1 MNKVLKYMFVF
12 FSILVLV
19 NTVNVY
25 AYDQNKTVTLV
36 KNDTTVKR
44 KIESTETKK
53 EESKN
58 PYADIKEENKEQNK
72 EENKEESKEENKEE
86 SKEESKEENK
96 EENKNTDSKF
106 EVSCLLQD
114 KDNKENIDGA
124 VLIVKDETG
133 KEVARWTTTKEAYK
147 LKLNS
152 GKYTL
157 EEATAPTGYML
168 QNEKIEFLVNSDKTG
183 DSEVTMF
190 NTKTVNV
197 PITDANVSLYTI
209 GLGIV
214 GLFIGVYKLRK
225 SFI

>member
-1 MNKVLKYMFVF
+1 MNKVLKYMFVL

-19 NTVNVY
+19 NSVNVY
-25 AYDQNKTVTLV
+25 AYDQNKTV
-36 KNDTTVKR
+36 KKDTTVKR

-58 PYADIKEENKEQNK
+58 PYADVKEENKEQNK
-72 EENKEESKEENKEE
+72 EENK
-86 SKEESKEENK
+86 
-96 EENKNTDSKF
+96 NTDDKF

-114 KDNKENIDGA
+114 KDNKENISGA
-124 VLIVKDETG
+124 LLIVKDETG

-157 EEATAPTGYML
+157 EEASAPTGYML

-190 NTKTVNV
+190 NTKALNV

>member
-1 MNKVLKYMFVF
+1 MKIFEKIDKTFGNLKKKATKSSNMESMYDWVGD
-12 FSILVLV
+12 FSEGL
-19 NTVNVY
+19 
-25 AYDQNKTVTLV
+25 A
-36 KNDTTVKR
+36 TVKLNDKYGYIDKTGR
-44 KIESTETKK
+44 
-53 EESKN
+53 
-58 PYADIKEENKEQNK
+58 
-72 EENKEESKEENKEE
+72 
-86 SKEESKEENK
+86 
-96 EENKNTDSKF
+96 
-106 EVSCLLQD
+106 EVIPCKYDDAWNFSEGFAKVALNG
-114 KDNKENIDGA
+114 KYGYI
-124 VLIVKDETG
+124 DETG

-190 NTKTVNV
+190 NTKAVNV

>member
-58 PYADIKEENKEQNK
+58 PYADVK

-190 NTKTVNV
+190 NTKAVNV

>member
-58 PYADIKEENKEQNK
+58 PYADVKEENKEQNK
-72 EENKEESKEENKEE
+72 EENKEESKEENKEQN
-86 SKEESKEENK
+86 KEENK

-190 NTKTVNV
+190 NTKAVNV
-197 PITDANVSLYTI
+197 PITDASVSLYTI

>member
-1 MNKVLKYMFVF
+1 MNKVLKYMFVL

-19 NTVNVY
+19 NSVNVY

-58 PYADIKEENKEQNK
+58 PYADV
-72 EENKEESKEENKEE
+72 
-86 SKEESKEENK
+86 KEESKEENK
-96 EENKNTDSKF
+96 EENKEDNKNTDGKF

-114 KDNKENIDGA
+114 KDNKENISGA

-157 EEATAPTGYML
+157 EEASAPTGYML

-190 NTKTVNV
+190 NTKALNV

>member
-25 AYDQNKTVTLV
+25 AYDQNKTA
-36 KNDTTVKR
+36 KKDTTVKR

-58 PYADIKEENKEQNK
+58 PYADVKEESKEENKEQNK
-72 EENKEESKEENKEE
+72 EENKED
-86 SKEESKEENK
+86 
-96 EENKNTDSKF
+96 NKNTDGKF

-157 EEATAPTGYML
+157 EEASAPTGYML

-190 NTKTVNV
+190 NTKALNV

>member
-72 EENKEESKEENKEE
+72 EENKEESKEQN
-86 SKEESKEENK
+86 KEENK

-190 NTKTVNV
+190 NTKAVNV

>member
-1 MNKVLKYMFVF
+1 MNKVLKYMFVL

-19 NTVNVY
+19 NSVNVY
-25 AYDQNKTVTLV
+25 AYDQNKTA
-36 KNDTTVKR
+36 KKDTTVKR

-58 PYADIKEENKEQNK
+58 PYADVKEESKEENKEQNK
-72 EENKEESKEENKEE
+72 EENKED
-86 SKEESKEENK
+86 
-96 EENKNTDSKF
+96 NKNTDGKF

-124 VLIVKDETG
+124 LLIVKDETG

-157 EEATAPTGYML
+157 EEASAPTGYML

-190 NTKTVNV
+190 NTKALNV

>member
-58 PYADIKEENKEQNK
+58 PYADFKEKNKEQNK
-72 EENKEESKEENKEE
+72 KENKK
-86 SKEESKEENK
+86 ENK

-157 EEATAPTGYML
+157 EESTAPTGYML
-168 QNEKIEFLVNSDKTG
+168 QNEKIEFLVNADKTG

-190 NTKTVNV
+190 NTKAVNV

>member
-1 MNKVLKYMFVF
+1 MNKVLKYMFVL

-19 NTVNVY
+19 NSVNVY
-25 AYDQNKTVTLV
+25 AYDQNKTA
-36 KNDTTVKR
+36 KKDTTVKR

-58 PYADIKEENKEQNK
+58 PYADIKEENKEENKEQNK
-72 EENKEESKEENKEE
+72 EENKED
-86 SKEESKEENK
+86 
-96 EENKNTDSKF
+96 NKNTDGKF

-124 VLIVKDETG
+124 LLIVKDETG

-157 EEATAPTGYML
+157 EEASAPTGYML

-190 NTKTVNV
+190 NTKALNV

>member
-58 PYADIKEENKEQNK
+58 QYADMKEKNKEQNK
-72 EENKEESKEENKEE
+72 EENKEESKEENKEQN
-86 SKEESKEENK
+86 KEENK

-190 NTKTVNV
+190 NTKAVNV

>member
-1 MNKVLKYMFVF
+1 MNKVLKYMFVL

-19 NTVNVY
+19 NSVNVY
-25 AYDQNKTVTLV
+25 AYDQNKTV
-36 KNDTTVKR
+36 KKDTTVKR

-58 PYADIKEENKEQNK
+58 PYADVKEENKEENKEQNK
-72 EENKEESKEENKEE
+72 EENK
-86 SKEESKEENK
+86 
-96 EENKNTDSKF
+96 NTDDKF

-114 KDNKENIDGA
+114 KDNKENISGA
-124 VLIVKDETG
+124 LLIVKDETG

-157 EEATAPTGYML
+157 EEASAPTGYML

-190 NTKTVNV
+190 NTKALNV

>member
-58 PYADIKEENKEQNK
+58 PYAAVKEENKEQNK
-72 EENKEESKEENKEE
+72 EENKEESKEENKEQ
-86 SKEESKEENK
+86 NK

-133 KEVARWTTTKEAYK
+133 KEVARWTTTKEVYK

-190 NTKTVNV
+190 NTKAVNV
-197 PITDANVSLYTI
+197 PITDASVSLYTI

-225 SFI
+225 LFI

>member
-1 MNKVLKYMFVF
+1 MNKVLKYMFVL

-19 NTVNVY
+19 NSVNVY
-25 AYDQNKTVTLV
+25 AYDQNKTV
-36 KNDTTVKR
+36 KKDTTVKR

-58 PYADIKEENKEQNK
+58 PYADVKEENKEQNK
-72 EENKEESKEENKEE
+72 EENKED
-86 SKEESKEENK
+86 
-96 EENKNTDSKF
+96 NKNTDGKF

-114 KDNKENIDGA
+114 KDNKENISGA

-157 EEATAPTGYML
+157 EEASAPTGYML

-190 NTKTVNV
+190 NTKALNV

>member
-72 EENKEESKEENKEE
+72 EEN
-86 SKEESKEENK
+86 KEESKEENK

-190 NTKTVNV
+190 NTKAVNV

>member
-72 EENKEESKEENKEE
+72 EENKEESKEENKEQN
-86 SKEESKEENK
+86 KEENK

-190 NTKTVNV
+190 NTKAVNV

>member
-1 MNKVLKYMFVF
+1 MNKVLKYMFVL

-19 NTVNVY
+19 NSVNVY
-25 AYDQNKTVTLV
+25 AYDQNKTV
-36 KNDTTVKR
+36 KKDTTVKR

-58 PYADIKEENKEQNK
+58 PYADVKEENKEQNK
-72 EENKEESKEENKEE
+72 EENK
-86 SKEESKEENK
+86 
-96 EENKNTDSKF
+96 NTDDKF

-133 KEVARWTTTKEAYK
+133 KEIARWTTTKEAYK

-157 EEATAPTGYML
+157 EEASAPTGYML

-190 NTKTVNV
+190 NTKALNV

>member
-72 EENKEESKEENKEE
+72 EENKEESKEENKEQN
-86 SKEESKEENK
+86 KEENK

-190 NTKTVNV
+190 NTKAVNV
-197 PITDANVSLYTI
+197 PITDASVSLYTI

>member
-58 PYADIKEENKEQNK
+58 PYADV
-72 EENKEESKEENKEE
+72 
-86 SKEESKEENK
+86 KEENK

-133 KEVARWTTTKEAYK
+133 KEVARWTTTKEVYK

-190 NTKTVNV
+190 NTKALNV

-225 SFI
+225 LFI

>member
-58 PYADIKEENKEQNK
+58 PYADVKEENKEQNK
-72 EENKEESKEENKEE
+72 EENKEESKEENKEQN
-86 SKEESKEENK
+86 KEENK

-190 NTKTVNV
+190 NTKAVNV

>member
-1 MNKVLKYMFVF
+1 MNKVLKYMFVL
-12 FSILVLV
+12 FSVLVLV
-19 NTVNVY
+19 NSVNVY
-25 AYDQNKTVTLV
+25 AYDQSKTV
-36 KNDTTVKR
+36 KKDTTVKR

-58 PYADIKEENKEQNK
+58 PYADVKEENKEQNK
-72 EENKEESKEENKEE
+72 EENKEE
-86 SKEESKEENK
+86 
-96 EENKNTDSKF
+96 NKNTDDKF

-157 EEATAPTGYML
+157 EEASAPTGYML

-190 NTKTVNV
+190 NTKALNV

>member
-58 PYADIKEENKEQNK
+58 PYADVKEENKEQNK
-72 EENKEESKEENKEE
+72 EENKEESKEENKEQN
-86 SKEESKEENK
+86 KEENK

-114 KDNKENIDGA
+114 KDNKENIGGA

-190 NTKTVNV
+190 NTKAVNV

-214 GLFIGVYKLRK
+214 GLFIGIYKLRK

>member
-58 PYADIKEENKEQNK
+58 PYADVKEENKEQN
-72 EENKEESKEENKEE
+72 
-86 SKEESKEENK
+86 KEENK

-114 KDNKENIDGA
+114 KDNKENIGGA

-190 NTKTVNV
+190 NTKAVNV

>member
-25 AYDQNKTVTLV
+25 AYDQNKTITLV

-58 PYADIKEENKEQNK
+58 PYADVKEENKEQNK

-86 SKEESKEENK
+86 NQEQ
-96 EENKNTDSKF
+96 NKNTDSKF

-190 NTKTVNV
+190 NTKAVNV

>member
-58 PYADIKEENKEQNK
+58 PYADVKEENKEQNK
-72 EENKEESKEENKEE
+72 EENKEESKEENKEQN
-86 SKEESKEENK
+86 KEENK

-133 KEVARWTTTKEAYK
+133 KEVARWTTTKEVYK

-190 NTKTVNV
+190 NTKAVNV

>member
-44 KIESTETKK
+44 KIESTETKQ

-58 PYADIKEENKEQNK
+58 PYADV
-72 EENKEESKEENKEE
+72 
-86 SKEESKEENK
+86 KEESKEENK
-96 EENKNTDSKF
+96 EENKNTDDKF

-114 KDNKENIDGA
+114 KDNKENIGGA

-190 NTKTVNV
+190 NTKAVNV

>member
-58 PYADIKEENKEQNK
+58 PYADVKEENKEQNK
-72 EENKEESKEENKEE
+72 EDNKEQNKEDN
-86 SKEESKEENK
+86 KEESKEENK

-190 NTKTVNV
+190 NTKAVNV

>member
-1 MNKVLKYMFVF
+1 MNKVLKYMFVL

-19 NTVNVY
+19 NSVNVY
-25 AYDQNKTVTLV
+25 AYDQNKTA
-36 KNDTTVKR
+36 KKDTTVKR

-58 PYADIKEENKEQNK
+58 PYADVKEENKEQNK
-72 EENKEESKEENKEE
+72 EENKED
-86 SKEESKEENK
+86 
-96 EENKNTDSKF
+96 NKNTDGKF

-124 VLIVKDETG
+124 LLIVKDETG

-157 EEATAPTGYML
+157 EEASAPTGYML

-190 NTKTVNV
+190 NTKALNV

>member
-58 PYADIKEENKEQNK
+58 PYADVKEENKEQNK
-72 EENKEESKEENKEE
+72 EDNKEQNKEDN
-86 SKEESKEENK
+86 KEESKEENK

-190 NTKTVNV
+190 NTKAVNV
-197 PITDANVSLYTI
+197 PITDASVSLYTI

>member
-58 PYADIKEENKEQNK
+58 PYADV
-72 EENKEESKEENKEE
+72 
-86 SKEESKEENK
+86 KEENK

-190 NTKTVNV
+190 NTKAVNV

>member
-1 MNKVLKYMFVF
+1 MNKVLKYMFVL

-19 NTVNVY
+19 NSVNVY
-25 AYDQNKTVTLV
+25 AYDQNKTV
-36 KNDTTVKR
+36 KKDTTVKR

-58 PYADIKEENKEQNK
+58 PYADV
-72 EENKEESKEENKEE
+72 KEESKEENKED
-86 SKEESKEENK
+86 
-96 EENKNTDSKF
+96 NKNTDGKF

-190 NTKTVNV
+190 NTKALNV

>member
-72 EENKEESKEENKEE
+72 EENKEESKEENK
-86 SKEESKEENK
+86 
-96 EENKNTDSKF
+96 NTDSKF

-114 KDNKENIDGA
+114 KDNKENIGGA

-157 EEATAPTGYML
+157 EESTAPTGYML

-190 NTKTVNV
+190 NTKAVNV

>member
-72 EENKEESKEENKEE
+72 EENKEE
-86 SKEESKEENK
+86 
-96 EENKNTDSKF
+96 NKNTDSKF

-133 KEVARWTTTKEAYK
+133 KEVARWTTTKEVYK

-190 NTKTVNV
+190 NTKAVNV
-197 PITDANVSLYTI
+197 PITDASVSLYTI

>member
-58 PYADIKEENKEQNK
+58 PYADVKEENKEQNK
-72 EENKEESKEENKEE
+72 EENKEQNKEEN
-86 SKEESKEENK
+86 KEESKEENK

-114 KDNKENIDGA
+114 KDNKENIGGA

-190 NTKTVNV
+190 NTKAVNV

>member
-58 PYADIKEENKEQNK
+58 PYADI
-72 EENKEESKEENKEE
+72 
-86 SKEESKEENK
+86 KEENK

-168 QNEKIEFLVNSDKTG
+168 QNEKTEFLVNSDKTG

-190 NTKTVNV
+190 NTKAVNV

>member
-1 MNKVLKYMFVF
+1 MNKVLKYMFVL

-19 NTVNVY
+19 NSVNVY
-25 AYDQNKTVTLV
+25 AYDQNKTV
-36 KNDTTVKR
+36 KKDTTVKR
-44 KIESTETKK
+44 KIESTENKK

-58 PYADIKEENKEQNK
+58 PYADV
-72 EENKEESKEENKEE
+72 
-86 SKEESKEENK
+86 KEESKEENK
-96 EENKNTDSKF
+96 EENKNTDDKF

-133 KEVARWTTTKEAYK
+133 KEVARWTTTKEVYK

-190 NTKTVNV
+190 NTKAVNV